1 MKNKGKTLCAA
12 LLLGSSVALNA
23 QSVDEGK
30 KDNFLKRAFRDMKE
44 SAKLQ
49 CQIDKANYQAIKL
62 ENKAFFQEQKRLS
75 KPSVRTAEM
84 RKEQQK
90 ELEAANK
97 RVEEAK
103 AKLEAVKEYM
113 GLAEN
118 IAQYPNTSNSQNRIA
133 ITIGHI
139 VSFASS

>member
-1 MKNKGKTLCAA
+1 MKNTGKILGAA
-12 LLLGSSVALNA
+12 LLLGSSMALNA
-23 QSVDEGK
+23 QNVDEGK
-30 KDNFLKRAFRDMKE
+30 KDNFFKRAFRDMKE

-49 CQIDKANYQAIKL
+49 RKIDKANYQATKL
-62 ENKAFFQEQKRLS
+62 ENKAFFEEQKRLS

-103 AKLEAVKEYM
+103 AKLEAAKEK
-113 GLAEN
+113 
-118 IAQYPNTSNSQNRIA
+118 
-133 ITIGHI
+133 
-139 VSFASS
+139 

>member
-1 MKNKGKTLCAA
+1 MKNTGKILGAA
-12 LLLGSSVALNA
+12 LLLGSSMALNA
-23 QSVDEGK
+23 QNVDEGK
-30 KDNFLKRAFRDMKE
+30 KDNFFKRAFRDMKE

-49 CQIDKANYQAIKL
+49 RKIDKANYEATKL
-62 ENKAFFQEQKRLS
+62 ETKAFYEEQKRLS

-103 AKLEAVKEYM
+103 AKLEAAKEK
-113 GLAEN
+113 
-118 IAQYPNTSNSQNRIA
+118 
-133 ITIGHI
+133 
-139 VSFASS
+139 

>member
-1 MKNKGKTLCAA
+1 MKKLGKILGVATL
-12 LLLGSSVALNA
+12 LIGSSVAMNA
-23 QSVDEGK
+23 QNVDEGK

-49 CQIDKANYQAIKL
+49 RKIDKANYQATKL
-62 ENKAFFQEQKRLS
+62 ESKAFYQEQKRLS

-84 RKEQQK
+84 RKEQQQ

-103 AKLEAVKEYM
+103 AKLEATKEK
-113 GLAEN
+113 
-118 IAQYPNTSNSQNRIA
+118 
-133 ITIGHI
+133 
-139 VSFASS
+139 

>member
-1 MKNKGKTLCAA
+1 MKNTGKIFSAA
-12 LLLGSSVALNA
+12 LLLFSGVALNA
-23 QSVDEGK
+23 QSVDDGK

-49 CQIDKANYQAIKL
+49 RQIDKANYQAVKL

-103 AKLEAVKEYM
+103 AKLEAAKEK
-113 GLAEN
+113 
-118 IAQYPNTSNSQNRIA
+118 
-133 ITIGHI
+133 
-139 VSFASS
+139 

>member
-1 MKNKGKTLCAA
+1 MNNIGKTLCAA
-12 LLLGSSVALNA
+12 LLLSSSVALNA

-30 KDNFLKRAFRDMKE
+30 KDNFFKRAFRDMKE

-49 CQIDKANYQAIKL
+49 RKIDKANYEATKL
-62 ENKAFFQEQKRLS
+62 ETKAFYEEQKRLS

-84 RKEQQK
+84 RKKQEE

-103 AKLEAVKEYM
+103 AKLEAAKEK
-113 GLAEN
+113 
-118 IAQYPNTSNSQNRIA
+118 
-133 ITIGHI
+133 
-139 VSFASS
+139 